1 MIRLILLFSAA
12 VSPSF
17 ESAAW
22 NSAMDRASSCFEQS
36 DYHCA
41 LAALQSLDNDDLN
54 DLAKATLLTRLGA
67 VYFRLGDFRT
77 AQTTYIKAIGLWE
90 RAAPRDV
97 SRVVSLT
104 SLSTVDHRLGEYS
117 KAEKTARQALDALD
131 QCDANLAETA
141 AAVQNLAAIYQT
153 EGNYSEAERLYRRA
167 AGIVD
172 LSSALSWIAAAS
184 AHSNLGRLMGET
196 GRTEEGLREIHE
208 ALELWQRGGD
218 RAGEIYG
225 WTNLAIV
232 YIAAKRYREAED
244 PIRQARDRALE
255 LFGPDHPSLE
265 TILQTYSTVLNRT
278 GRRREGREMAAAASR
293 IHTLTARSNQ
303 LGNTVDAKAFAAR
316 R

>member
-141 AAVQNLAAIYQT
+141 AGVQNLAAIYQT

-208 ALELWQRGGD
+208 ALELWQSSISRRNDTAKPRIRFARPATAPSNCSVRTTRPSKPSSKPIRPCSTGRGD
-218 RAGEIYG
+218 
-225 WTNLAIV
+225 
-232 YIAAKRYREAED
+232 AAKAAKWRRRPAVSTRSRREAISSET
-244 PIRQARDRALE
+244 
-255 LFGPDHPSLE
+255 PS
-265 TILQTYSTVLNRT
+265 T
-278 GRRREGREMAAAASR
+278 RRR
-293 IHTLTARSNQ
+293 LP
-303 LGNTVDAKAFAAR
+303 LGDNKR
-316 R
+316 G